1 MTSKTFLEPPI
12 HSDRVYMF
20 LNSPIIKDH
29 CFAFKR
35 IFNVIS
41 GISCLFFACG
51 PSAIIRLIV
60 SIIVNS
66 VYAVIAAW
74 PWPHI
79 GYKVFKLTPSFAN
92 LYPTSKMCRILWM
105 INCAPYKHSSPYFVF
120 SRMAHPMSFLFYSIS
135 RCSHFFPYASTRKT
149 LSISNI
155 LRLKN
160 FLIST
165 ITLAQIPSLPRYG
178 RRGFR
183 NNRKTAV
190 FISNHFNLFAHVI
203 HTTS

>member
-29 CFAFKR
+29 CFSFKR

-66 VYAVIAAW
+66 VYAVIAAR
-74 PWPHI
+74 PLSHI

-92 LYPTSKMCRILWM
+92 FYPTSKMCRILWM

-120 SRMAHPMSFLFYSIS
+120 SRMAHSVSFLFDSIS
-135 RCSHFFPYASTRKT
+135 RCGYFFPYASTRKALT
-149 LSISNI
+149 ISDI
-155 LRLKN
+155 SCLKN

-165 ITLAQIPSLPRYG
+165 IALTQISSLSRHG
-178 RRGFR
+178 WIGFR
-183 NNRKTAV
+183 NNRKTTV
-190 FISNHFNLFAHVI
+190 FISNHFNSFAHVI